1 MAIRIRGTQA
11 RSDLY
16 WNRLCDA
23 LLSYDQETIN
33 EQWQDRAVGATDLR
47 AALDATECGRRQM
60 QLTVQGA
67 ELLAFLAYY
76 WLDYFTDAGWDGD
89 ARNRAALCQRLL
101 NELRLQ
107 GIQYHG

>member
-16 WNRLCDA
+16 YNRLCDA

-33 EQWQDRAVGATDLR
+33 DQWQDRAVGATDLR

-60 QLTVQGA
+60 QLTVAAA
-67 ELLAFLAYY
+67 ELLAFLVFH
-76 WLDYFTDAGWDGD
+76 WQDYFQDAGWDGQG
-89 ARNRAALCQRLL
+89 RGRAALCGRIL

-107 GIQYHG
+107 GIQYRG